1 MRRCDTCEPSER
13 ESLVETPGVQQQ
25 GLPAESPSCLVRVL
39 GAARRCFCFACCVG
53 APEPKV
59 STIARVLCSRRVPV
73 RALWRLP

>member
-25 GLPAESPSCLVRVL
+25 GLPAESSSCLVRVL
-39 GAARRCFCFACCVG
+39 GAARRCFACCVG
-53 APEPKV
+53 APEPEV
-59 STIARVLCSRRVPV
+59 STRVLCSRRVPV